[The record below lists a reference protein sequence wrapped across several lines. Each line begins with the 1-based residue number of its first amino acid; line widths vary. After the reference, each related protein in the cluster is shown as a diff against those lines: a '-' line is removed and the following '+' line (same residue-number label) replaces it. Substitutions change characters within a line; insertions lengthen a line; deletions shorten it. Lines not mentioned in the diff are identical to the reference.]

1 MKTKPVPIRIP
12 EDLLTLIDL
21 YSQDQ
26 RVDRSTAVRQWLY
39 QVAEEYAV
47 RLVSDGRLSI
57 GRATELLGLS
67 HFDIYRIAQ
76 AKGIEL
82 GGTEEQYNASMQHA
96 ARLKPRVHS

>member
-1 MKTKPVPIRIP
+1 M
-12 EDLLTLIDL
+12 IDL
-21 YSQDQ
+21 YGQDQ
-26 RVDRSTAVRQWLY
+26 RVDRSTAIRQWLY
-39 QVAEEYAV
+39 QAAEEYAV

-67 HFDIYRIAQ
+67 HYDIYRIAQ

-96 ARLKPRVHS
+96 AWLKPRVRS